1 MLLFYHLCVCDAREW
16 AREYGGDTIIGTLK
30 MTKKGLFSFISLGTH
45 QHAPPPAAVHMG
57 VSCFTINTLIDSKAF
72 LFNVYPCVMVDSEF

>member
-1 MLLFYHLCVCDAREW
+1 MKND
-16 AREYGGDTIIGTLK
+16 
-30 MTKKGLFSFISLGTH
+30 KKGFFSFTSLGAH

-72 LFNVYPCVMVDSEF
+72 LFNVYPCVMVGSDF